1 MNQNYNLADLENLID
16 DVAKALTQIMAIHL
30 FTTIVDGEEE
40 LFNEKLLK
48 RVLYIVLGYF
58 LYHLLIKRYVLKF
71 KKDNLKKDKKK
82 VSRSEPIIEDDEM
95 SFSKII
101 ETESQ

>member
-1 MNQNYNLADLENLID
+1 MNKNYNLSDLENLID
-16 DVAKALTQIMAIHL
+16 DVAKALTQIMTIHL

-48 RVLYIVLGYF
+48 RILYIVLGYF

-71 KKDNLKKDKKK
+71 KKDNLKKEKKHEK
-82 VSRSEPIIEDDEM
+82 KHDPITEIDEM